1 MNYKRACEIL
11 NIQSDKLNLATLKR
25 QYRVNALLYHPD
37 KNHSADAN
45 SKFLEVQDAYQYLLK
60 YDDYSDDDIECS
72 EPAQQNET
80 VGPDNYKGLLSSFIK
95 NLVVGEANSQL
106 FSIILN
112 RISSVCEAT
121 ALDTL
126 NKLDKHTLIKIY
138 EIIKKYR
145 QSMHFG
151 EGFIQK
157 IGTIITNRTYADEC
171 IILNPTL
178 DDLMKNN
185 LYKLTVNKQTYIVP
199 LWHNELVYDNSGN
212 DIYIKC
218 HPMLPDNIEIDDAN
232 NIKMN
237 VSYKIADIWGVETLY
252 INFGTH
258 CIIPVVTGQLKFAS
272 NQTIIYA
279 NMGISRINVKDVYD
293 ITKKSDLHLNITLEL

>member
-11 NIQSDKLNLATLKR
+11 HIQSDKLSLATLKR

-37 KNHSADAN
+37 KNHSADAK
-45 SKFLEVQDAYQYLLK
+45 SKFLEVQEAYQYLLK
-60 YDDYSDDDIECS
+60 YDDYSDDDLECS
-72 EPAQQNET
+72 EPTQVNET
-80 VGPDNYKGLLSSFIK
+80 VGLDNYKGLLSSFIK

-157 IGTIITNRTYADEC
+157 IGTIITNRTNADEC

-185 LYKLTVNKQTYIVP
+185 LYKLTVNKQTYIIP

-218 HPMLPDNIEIDDAN
+218 NPMLPDNIEIDDAN

-237 VSYKIADIWGVETLY
+237 VSYKITDIWGVETLY
-252 INFGTH
+252 ITVGTH
-258 CIIPVVTGQLKFAS
+258 GIIPVVTAQLKFTA